1 MQNLLLKLVICL
13 FWFPVCSAQTKGDY
27 PEITAIDLPGAEFSA
42 PRFFTGTSL
51 FGYIDGGAEL
61 YLEYG
66 FSGAEITEITMGA
79 RKYKV
84 EIFRMTGTEE
94 AFGIFSVSKYRCIHT
109 PDLAKYSCQ
118 TKYQLQFCKGSY
130 YISIINGTGNSR
142 DSSAM
147 LHLGKIISNKI
158 SESEFDPGVYFP
170 GFPIDSS
177 VKDILLAKGRLGIVN
192 GYPDLEDYFKGITGY
207 TAVILRIK
215 EKTILSVKIINGE
228 QFKKFIDLHGWDA
241 VELSG
246 HIVKSTGGD
255 VVRQIGGYHLLI
267 ELADIPVR

>member
-1 MQNLLLKLVICL
+1 MRYLLLKLAICL
-13 FWFPVCSAQTKGDY
+13 FWFPVCGAQSTGDY
-27 PEITAIDLPGAEFSA
+27 PEITATDLPGAEFSA

-66 FSGAEITEITMGA
+66 FSGAEITEITLRE

-84 EIFRMTGTEE
+84 EIYRMAGIEE
-94 AFGIFSVSKYRCIHT
+94 AFGIFSVSKYRCLRT
-109 PDLAKYSCQ
+109 PELAKYSCQ

-130 YISIINGTGNSR
+130 YISIINGTGNSP
-142 DSSAM
+142 DSLAM

-158 SESEFDPGVYFP
+158 SETEFDPEGYFP

-177 VKDILLAKGRLGIVN
+177 VNDILLAKGRLGIVN

-207 TAVILRIK
+207 TAVILKIK
-215 EKTILSVKIINGE
+215 EKTILSVKISNGE
-228 QFKKFIDLHGWDA
+228 QFKKFIDLHGLDA
-241 VELSG
+241 GELSG
-246 HIVKSTGGD
+246 HTVKSTGGE
-255 VVRQIGGYHLLI
+255 VVRQIAGYHLLI
-267 ELADIPVR
+267 ELAA